1 MEKTFKAEVKD
12 LLNLVI
18 HSLYSNRDI
27 FLRELISNASDAIDK
42 AQFTALSDKSVSA
55 PGGKWQ
61 IRIAADEARKTLT
74 LSDNGIGM
82 SLEEVEENIGTIAK
96 SGTKAF
102 ASMLKAQGAAAAPD
116 LIGQFGVGFYS
127 AFIVANRVELRSRK
141 HGASPATAT
150 LWSSSGEGSYAVES
164 CLKDEPGTEITLF
177 LKDDAAEFLEEWKLR
192 KIVKQYSDF
201 IAHPVV
207 MAVEKYDESV
217 EVKDGE
223 EPPMALQD
231 DTLNSMKAIW
241 TRSKSEVKDEEYNE
255 FYKHISHDFL
265 DPLETIAYKAEGS
278 IEFQSLLFVPGRAP
292 FDLYQNGDKKGVQ
305 LYVKRVF
312 IMDECKA
319 LMPDYL
325 RFVKGVVDSADLP
338 LNVSREI
345 LQEDKILGKIQ
356 KNLVKKILD
365 TLAATLANDREKYLK
380 FWKEFGRVIKE
391 GMHSDFANKEKIQDL
406 LLWESTSASA
416 DKPTSLKE
424 YVERLAE
431 GQTEI
436 YYISGPDRD
445 ACANSPVLEGF
456 KKKGWEVLFFAEPID
471 EWVAQSLTEYGG
483 KPVKNITKGDVKFDE
498 AASEETKKAT
508 TESKD
513 VLDAVRKALD
523 ADVKE
528 VRFTSRLDESPACLV
543 ADEHAMS
550 ANMERLYRSM
560 NQNMPV
566 SKRILELNRD
576 HAVVKNLLTLA
587 AKDASAESFR
597 ERAEMLLDQAL
608 LAEGSPLKDPARF
621 AKRVARLMEAQVN

>member
-27 FLRELISNASDAIDK
+27 FLRELISNASDALDK
-42 AQFTALSDKSVSA
+42 AKFTALSDKAVNA
-55 PGGKWQ
+55 PGGQWQ
-61 IRIAADEARKTLT
+61 IRLAADEARKTLT
-74 LSDNGIGM
+74 ISDNGIGM
-82 SLEEVEENIGTIAK
+82 SLDEVEENIGTIAK

-102 ASMLKAQGAAAAPD
+102 ASMLKAQGAAAAPE

-127 AFIVANRVELRSRK
+127 AFIVASRVELRTRK
-141 HGASPATAT
+141 HGTPASAAT

-164 CLKDEPGTEITLF
+164 CVKDQPGTEITLF
-177 LKDDAAEFLEEWKLR
+177 LKDDAAEYLEEWKIR

-207 MAVEKYDESV
+207 MAVEKYDDSV

-223 EPPMALQD
+223 EPPKKIED

-241 TRSKSEVKDEEYNE
+241 TRSKSEVKDEEYAE

-265 DPLETIAYKAEGS
+265 EPLETIAYKAEGAL
-278 IEFQSLLFVPGRAP
+278 EFQSLLFLPSRAP
-292 FDLYQNGDKKGVQ
+292 FDLFQTGDKKGVQ

-312 IMDECKA
+312 IMDDCKA
-319 LMPDYL
+319 LMPEYL

-356 KNLVKKILD
+356 KNLVKKVLD
-365 TLAATLANDREKYLK
+365 TLGSMLTSDREKYLK
-380 FWKEFGRVIKE
+380 FWKEFGRVLKE

-406 LLWESTSASA
+406 LLWESTSATA
-416 DKPTSLKE
+416 DKPTTLKE
-424 YVERLAE
+424 YLERLPE
-431 GQTEI
+431 GQSEI
-436 YYISGPDRD
+436 YYVSGPDRD
-445 ACANSPVLEGF
+445 ACANSPILEGF
-456 KKKGWEVLFFAEPID
+456 KKKGWEVLYFAEPID
-471 EWVAQSLTEYGG
+471 EWVAQSLTEYAG
-483 KPVKNITKGDVKFDE
+483 KPVKNITKGDVKLDE
-498 AASEETKKAT
+498 AAAEETKKAT
-508 TESKD
+508 AESKD

-523 ADVKE
+523 AEVKE
-528 VRFTSRLDESPACLV
+528 VRFTNRLAESPACLV

-550 ANMERLYRSM
+550 ANMERIYRSM

-566 SKRILELNRD
+566 SKRILELNRE
-576 HAVVKNLLTLA
+576 HAVVKSLLGLA
-587 AKDASAESFR
+587 AKDSSSEAFR

-621 AKRVARLMEAQVN
+621 AKRVARLMEAQAN